1 MASTGWLWATTADP
15 SGGGRDAVTGAPNGV
30 TFTFDVGFAG
40 TTAGGFGVQAAIGA
54 QPTSVDAVE
63 VALVARRQDAGST
76 TVVVAGQS
84 VPVALTTTLAQ
95 QTVTLST
102 VPSWAALGTLTVGLP
117 EATNASAKYIVDAVG
132 VRVTY
137 TTTVDHPLT
146 GSVAVA
152 SGTAGQVI
160 ADRPLAGSTPV
171 TATISASFDVMPG
184 GLSGVQAATSTV
196 TGTLRVLAPLAGT
209 VPIQSAASGHVG
221 ARFVMGGLV
230 AATTAAAGA
239 IGRVEILV
247 VRAQAR
253 TIDQLLS
260 GSHRRE
266 DHIIILSG
274 DRAGERLP
282 IVGGDLLIDEAA
294 DVRATGTLTLPDLDW
309 VGDLLDPLTTR
320 TELAVVLAVRG
331 DDDQLH
337 TWQHAVVHPVR
348 MPLSVSATHGRQW
361 SVDVADRGDWV
372 AKTGMREHYAGAG
385 DVSIVEHAVRLV
397 LAHAPWLPTGTIDDP
412 GYTSGA
418 DLMVGGVGDDPWAAA
433 VQLAWMGGVRL
444 HIDHEGRLSGVRIV
458 GTPSPPSARWVAGE
472 NGCHIAEMSTDR
484 SDADIVNAL
493 GVPWEEAKPDDA
505 PESWTPTGGV
515 EWWEDTH
522 PVIGI
527 HGVLGQ
533 RARKW
538 AGDSSVIHTAAHAR
552 DVATSHGLTQA
563 GARAGVDFA
572 VKLDPRLRVGDT
584 IRVRRPELRL
594 PEGDRR
600 LIVARYQ
607 LGGPLLS
614 GSLGAERII

>member
-1 MASTGWLWATTADP
+1 MASTGWLWATTP
-15 SGGGRDAVTGAPNGV
+15 NSGGRRVITGAPDGT
-30 TFTFDVGFAG
+30 TFTFEVDYAG
-40 TTAGGFGVQAAIGA
+40 ATAGGFGVQAAIGA
-54 QPTSVDAVE
+54 QPTSIDSVE
-63 VALVARRQDAGST
+63 VALVARRLSVNSP

-84 VPVALTTTLAQ
+84 VPVALTTTLTQ
-95 QTVTLST
+95 QTATLPT
-102 VPSWAALGTLTVGLP
+102 VPSWAALQTLTVELP
-117 EATNASAKYIVDAVG
+117 QPYTSSSEYTVDAVG

-137 TTTVDHPLT
+137 TTTVDHPMSGTVAAVSDAAGSLAAERPLS
-146 GSVAVA
+146 GSVPAVSLV
-152 SGTAGQVI
+152 SGS
-160 ADRPLAGSTPV
+160 L
-171 TATISASFDVMPG
+171 DVRLG
-184 GLSGVQAATSTV
+184 GLSGVVGATSTI
-196 TGTLRVLAPLAGT
+196 TGTMQVLAQMAGT
-209 VPIQSAASGHVG
+209 IPIQSAVSGTVG
-221 ARFVMGGLV
+221 ALLGLGGQV
-230 AATTAAAGA
+230 AATTTVAGA

-266 DHIIILSG
+266 DHILILTG

-309 VGDLLDPLTTR
+309 VGDILDPLTTR

-385 DVSIVEHAVRLV
+385 DVRIVEHAVRLV

-458 GTPSPPSARWVAGE
+458 GTPPPPSARWVADE
-472 NGCHIAEMSTDR
+472 DGCHIAEMSTDR

-493 GVPWEEAKPDDA
+493 GVMWEEAKPDDA

-522 PVIGI
+522 PIIGI

-538 AGDSSVIHTAAHAR
+538 AGDSSVIHTAAHAL

-563 GARAGVDFA
+563 GVRAGIDFA

-584 IRVRRPELRL
+584 IRVHRPELRL

>member
-1 MASTGWLWATTADP
+1 MPTTGRLYATTA
-15 SGGGRDAVTGAPNGV
+15 SGWSNAPRATGVPDGSSTLSEAAALV
-30 TFTFDVGFAG
+30 
-40 TTAGGFGVQAAIGA
+40 AGGFGVQTAIGS
-54 QPTSVDAVE
+54 QPTSIDAVRVGVRARADDAGALLTLATTAPAWSADVTLTTSLADHSATVSPTPTWAQLASLQASLTRNGSTAVTRRVDAVWVE
-63 VALVARRQDAGST
+63 VD
-76 TVVVAGQS
+76 
-84 VPVALTTTLAQ
+84 
-95 QTVTLST
+95 
-102 VPSWAALGTLTVGLP
+102 
-117 EATNASAKYIVDAVG
+117 
-132 VRVTY
+132 Y
-137 TTTVDHPLT
+137 TTTVDHPMSGTVAAVSAAT
-146 GSVAVA
+146 GSLAA
-152 SGTAGQVI
+152 ERPLSGTVPAVS
-160 ADRPLAGSTPV
+160 LVEGSL
-171 TATISASFDVMPG
+171 DVMPG
-184 GLSGVQAATSTV
+184 GLSGVHAATSTI
-196 TGTLRVLAPLAGT
+196 TGTMQVLASLAGT
-209 VPIQSAASGHVG
+209 IPIQSAASGNMG
-221 ARFVMGGLV
+221 AHLVMGGHV
-230 AATTAAAGA
+230 AATATVAGA
-239 IGRVEILV
+239 IGRVEILI

-266 DHIIILSG
+266 DHILILTG

-458 GTPSPPSARWVAGE
+458 GTPPPPSARWVAGE
-472 NGCHIAEMSTDR
+472 DGCHIAEMSTDR

-493 GVPWEEAKPDDA
+493 GVMWEEAKPDDA

-522 PVIGI
+522 PIIGI

-538 AGDSSVIHTAAHAR
+538 AGDTSVIHTAAHAL

-563 GARAGVDFA
+563 GVRAGIDFA

-584 IRVRRPELRL
+584 IRVHRPELRL